1 MLISQSLE
9 GFSGN
14 SASYNASVSA
24 DGRSI
29 VFSSEAN
36 NLAAGNA
43 NTATDI
49 YAVSLNAPEGIYDG
63 RLSIN
68 GIAVQNQVLT
78 AQNNFTDINASGRIS
93 YQWLASGYDIY
104 GATSNTL
111 TLAQSQV
118 NKIIS
123 LKATYTDTQGVT
135 KTILAMATD
144 RVANVNDPVTGQ
156 FTISGTTTQHQT
168 LTAVTS
174 TLADLDGMGS
184 LYYQWFAG
192 NDAIRGAT
200 ASTFTLTQAQVGK
213 AVSVKISYT
222 DLSGMAESVTS
233 SATGSVTIA
242 GVALVAY

>member
-1 MLISQSLE
+1 VLEAQQGQIDSETFVPSSAWWLALTAEGGPVLISQSLE

-36 NLAAGNA
+36 NLAAGDA
-43 NTATDI
+43 NTA
-49 YAVSLNAPEGIYDG
+49 
-63 RLSIN
+63 
-68 GIAVQNQVLT
+68 
-78 AQNNFTDINASGRIS
+78 TDINASGRIS

-118 NKIIS
+118 NKIIN

-200 ASTFTLTQAQVGK
+200 ASTLTLTQAQVGK

-242 GVALVAY
+242 GVALVEH